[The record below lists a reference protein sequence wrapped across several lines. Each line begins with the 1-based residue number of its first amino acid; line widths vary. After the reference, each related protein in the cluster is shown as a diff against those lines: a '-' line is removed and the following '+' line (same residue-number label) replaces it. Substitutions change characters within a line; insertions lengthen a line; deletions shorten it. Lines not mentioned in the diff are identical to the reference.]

1 MASRRSL
8 LGRIGDW
15 LRGARDDR
23 DHREKLANE
32 QEKEPE
38 SKPAAPRAATLLHDA
53 MVAADYAT
61 ALRLLRDG
69 RDGPDEGELV
79 EATLAALGPPPADG
93 ADATSAKIATD
104 AAREEL
110 FLLVA
115 EVLVARGARKKA
127 CEVLG
132 RAHSP
137 SALVLRADLL
147 TEGVDGVPARDDLDR
162 ALALLSRALVIDI
175 DAPGARDR
183 WERLRHRLGHV
194 EEARGPSIGVTL
206 VATGAS
212 LPFTL
217 VREVARGGAG
227 VVYEARE
234 RLRDDLTRTIALK
247 MAHADRS
254 RDRVVTRAQ
263 LAHEARVAVMF
274 RGPGVVPILDVDVDE
289 GWLAM
294 AWAAGTSLRARLREA
309 RHDDPLA
316 TTPTWLVA
324 LVETLSDVHAAG
336 WVHGDVKPA
345 NVLFDARDRP
355 WFGDFGLA
363 RRAGEPNTPGS
374 AGYVSPER
382 TSGAACSPHDDVF
395 GLGKLLHDVLAAG
408 WRTSDAS
415 GLQTIADAC
424 IAPPD
429 RRPKD
434 AHAVLSLLS
443 ER

>member
-1 MASRRSL
+1 MASGRGWFRRV
-8 LGRIGDW
+8 GDW
-15 LRGARDDR
+15 LRGAPSPAQNAPKTPETPEITPIAEASVATSLHEAISTG
-23 DHREKLANE
+23 DH
-32 QEKEPE
+32 
-38 SKPAAPRAATLLHDA
+38 
-53 MVAADYAT
+53 AT

-79 EATLAALGPPPADG
+79 EAALAALGPPPDEGGKPREVASG
-93 ADATSAKIATD
+93 DAPLD
-104 AAREEL
+104 D
-110 FLLVA
+110 LLLLLA
-115 EVLVARGARKKA
+115 EVLVARGSRKKA
-127 CEVLG
+127 CEVLA
-132 RAHSP
+132 RAKSP

-147 TEGVDGVPARDDLDR
+147 VEGVDGVPLRDDLDR
-162 ALALLSRALVIDI
+162 ALALLSRALVLDI

-183 WERLRHRLGHV
+183 WERLRHRLGHA

-212 LPFTL
+212 LPFSL

-234 RLRDDLTRTIALK
+234 RLTDALTRTIALK
-247 MAHADRS
+247 MAHADRT

-263 LAHEARVAVMF
+263 LAHEARVAAMF

-294 AWAAGTSLRARLREA
+294 AWAAGESLRARLREA
-309 RHDDPLA
+309 RRGDALA
-316 TTPTWLVA
+316 ASPAWLAA
-324 LVETLSDVHAAG
+324 LVETLADVHAEG

-363 RRAGEPNTPGS
+363 RRAGEPNTAGS
-374 AGYVSPER
+374 AGYVAPER
-382 TSGAACSPHDDVF
+382 AAGASCSPYDDVF
-395 GLGKLLHDVLAAG
+395 GLGQLLHDVLAAG
-408 WRTSDAS
+408 WCQGDAER
-415 GLQTIADAC
+415 LKAIADAC
-424 IAPPD
+424 VAPLD

-434 AHAVLSLLS
+434 ARAVLSRLA
-443 ER
+443 